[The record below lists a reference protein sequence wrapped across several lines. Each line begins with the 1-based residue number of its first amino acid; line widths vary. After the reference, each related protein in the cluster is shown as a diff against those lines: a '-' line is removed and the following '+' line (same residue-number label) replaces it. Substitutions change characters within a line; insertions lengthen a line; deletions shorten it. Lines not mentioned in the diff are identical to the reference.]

1 MIMTVIGTVI
11 LFLTFLRF
19 LVALVNMLSRPY
31 LPALSSQNENLP
43 PLSILIPVRNE
54 GKNIGN
60 LLGSLIKL
68 PYSNTEILVYDDGST
83 DGTAGIINTYA
94 LNDDR
99 IRYFKGGDLPEGWTG
114 KNHACHVLAAEAKG
128 DYLLYLDADVTV
140 GNDLLRRTVSYA
152 RKHNLSLLSIFP
164 MQEMRTTGEKIVVP
178 FMFRML
184 LSMLPLFLIRRC
196 SWTSFS
202 AANGQMMLFRSDDYR
217 KYLFHQR
224 VKDKLAEDIE
234 IMRVIKRAGLRGDT
248 LVGGDE
254 IRCRMYNSYR
264 EGVNGFARNIFSMF
278 SNSILFFLLFS
289 LTGLFGWIIFLFL
302 PWYFILSYL
311 FMVISLNTMS
321 AVTSRQKIAT
331 SLRYLLPGIGA
342 FYHIAFLAVKAAA
355 TGRYEWKGR
364 NLKRS

>member
-1 MIMTVIGTVI
+1 MTVIGTVI

-19 LVALVNMLSRPY
+19 LVALTNMLSRPY
-31 LPALSSQNENLP
+31 LPALPLHDKNLP

-54 GKNIGN
+54 EKNIGK

-68 PYSNTEILVYDDGST
+68 PYSNTEMLVYDDGST
-83 DGTAGIINTYA
+83 DGTAGVVNIYA
-94 LNDDR
+94 LNDNR
-99 IRYFKGGDLPEGWTG
+99 IRYIKGGDLPEGWTG

-128 DYLLYLDADVTV
+128 DYLLYLDADVTA

-152 RKHNLSLLSIFP
+152 LMQNLSLLSIFP
-164 MQEMRTTGEKIVVP
+164 MQEMRTSGEKIVVP

-184 LSMLPLFLIRRC
+184 LSMLPLLLIRRC

-202 AANGQMMLFRSDDYR
+202 AANGQMMLFRSNDYR

-224 VKDKLAEDIE
+224 VKDQLAEDIG
-234 IMRVIKRAGLRGDT
+234 IMRVVKRAGLRGDT

-264 EGVNGFARNIFSMF
+264 EGVNGFARNIFPMF

-302 PWYFILSYL
+302 PWYFMSSYL
-311 FMVISLNTMS
+311 FMVISLNAMI
-321 AVTSRQKIAT
+321 AATSRQSIAT

-342 FYHIAFLAVKAAA
+342 FYHITFNALKAAS
-355 TGRYEWKGR
+355 TGKYEWKGR